1 MKQLYATKYIITI
14 FKETMLCVYLKYRIK
29 TIDQVEKSYK
39 HQENHLPK
47 ILNYVLTCA
56 IILKLMF
63 TDKNTMYMKFVV
75 IVKS

>member
-1 MKQLYATKYIITI
+1 MGSLKVMKKINNWSG
-14 FKETMLCVYLKYRIK
+14 R
-29 TIDQVEKSYK
+29 KSYL

-56 IILKLMF
+56 IILKLVF

-75 IVKS
+75 IVKSKLN